1 MPSYK
6 RINDYGLIGD
16 MNSAALVGTDGSI
29 DWCCFPRFD
38 SPSVFAAMLDAEKGG
53 RFQIAPAGPVLS
65 VDRSY
70 LPNTNILSTRF
81 TTSTGELSLVDF
93 MPLRNGGRS
102 NASPH
107 EIHRIVRCTR
117 GVVDVE
123 STFDPRL
130 DYARANTTLAPVKGA
145 VVASGNH
152 QNLTLCTDVVQE
164 INGTGASSRFTLRQG
179 EEAVFVAAYGN
190 GRPRRVGSYRTAEKL
205 EHTRTYWE
213 SVSAR
218 VDYDGMWK
226 DEVMRSFLVLQML
239 IYEPTGAVVAAPTTS
254 LPESLEGSRNW
265 DYRFAWLRDS
275 SLTMETLYR
284 MGGTAQATDYIRWL
298 LHQCRV
304 TNGRTRIFYG
314 VSSNSSL
321 KEQRLDHMEG
331 YKGSRPV
338 RIGNG
343 AARHLQLD
351 VFGEVILSIERL
363 YKMTGGLSD
372 DAWLV
377 VMNFADVVC
386 KNWRRKDR
394 GVWEVRGE
402 QHHFVYSKLMCWA
415 ALDRAVMLAAAL
427 GRDGD
432 ADGWQK
438 VAHEIRDEVMLRGWS
453 DRKQSFV
460 QRYGS
465 DSLDASCLVIPFIGF
480 LPIDDPRVTST
491 IEAVSRELGDGPF
504 VRRYVPEETDDGL
517 DGEEEGA
524 FMFVS
529 FWLIGNLIYQGRIAE
544 AKAYF
549 EQMFECANSL
559 GLFAEMINPTTGEFL
574 GNFPQ
579 AYSHIGLIHTARNVS
594 RALDGKS
601 VGPPEPL
608 AYAH

>member
-1 MPSYK
+1 MPYK

-53 RFQIAPAGPVLS
+53 RFQIAPAGPILS

-93 MPLRNGGRS
+93 MPLRNGGPS
-102 NASPH
+102 NGSPH
-107 EIHRIVRCTR
+107 EIHRIARCTR

-123 STFDPRL
+123 CTFDPRL
-130 DYARANTTLAPVKGA
+130 DYARANTTLAPVKGG
-145 VVASGNH
+145 VVAVGNH
-152 QNLTLCTDVVQE
+152 QNLTLSSDVAHE
-164 INGTGASSRFTLRQG
+164 INGAGASSHFTLREG

-190 GRPRRVGSYRTAEKL
+190 GRPIRIGSYRTAKKL
-205 EHTRTYWE
+205 EQTRKYWE

-226 DEVMRSFLVLQML
+226 DEVLRSFLVLNML
-239 IYEPTGAVVAAPTTS
+239 VYEPTGAVVAAPTTS

-265 DYRFAWLRDS
+265 DYRYAWLRDS
-275 SLTMETLYR
+275 SLTMDTLYR
-284 MGGTAQATDYIRWL
+284 LGGTAQASRYLGWL
-298 LHQCRV
+298 LNQCRV
-304 TNGRTRIFYG
+304 TNGRTRIVYG
-314 VSSNSSL
+314 VSSNSSMR
-321 KEQRLDHMEG
+321 EQSLDHLDG

-351 VFGEVILSIERL
+351 VFGEVILSVERL
-363 YKMTGGLSD
+363 YRMTGGLSD
-372 DAWLV
+372 DAWSLV
-377 VMNFADVVC
+377 RNFADVVC
-386 KNWRRKDR
+386 RSWRRKDR

-402 QHHFVYSKLMCWA
+402 PQHFVYSKLMCWA
-415 ALDRAVMLAAAL
+415 ALDRAARLAVAL
-427 GRDGD
+427 GREGD
-432 ADGWQK
+432 VQRWQQE
-438 VAHEIRDEVMLRGWS
+438 AGEIKNEVLLRGWS
-453 DRKQSFV
+453 DRKKSFV

-465 DSLDASCLVIPFIGF
+465 DTLDASSLVIPFIGF
-480 LPIDDPRVTST
+480 LPMDDPRVRST
-491 IEAVSRELGDGPF
+491 IDAIRMELVDGPF
-504 VRRYVPEETDDGL
+504 VRRYIPEETDDGL
-517 DGEEEGA
+517 EGEGEGA
-524 FMFVS
+524 FTFMS
-529 FWLIGNLIYQGRIAE
+529 FWFIGNLIYDGRIVE

-549 EQMFECANSL
+549 EQMLGCANGL
-559 GLFAEMINPTTGEFL
+559 GLLAEMIDPATGEFL

-579 AYSHIGLIHTARNVS
+579 AYSHIGLIHTARNLS
-594 RALDGKS
+594 RALDGEV
-601 VGPPEPL
+601 VGPQEPL